1 MWVGITLDVLFS
13 LGYIKLVT
21 GKGYLEKANNT
32 RRTQSLASNFWL
44 WYLILF
50 VNYS

>member
-13 LGYIKLVT
+13 LGYLKLVT

-32 RRTQSLASNFWL
+32 RRTQYLASDVWL
-44 WYLILF
+44 CYLILF